1 MAKTKTAKTSKQRT
15 KTVKEKKEDTVLA
28 TTKEVVAE
36 TKAEKKR
43 GRRPMS
49 DAEKAIAAKKRA
61 IEKEKEANLVPSIV
75 FQYKGKEALDK
86 DLIAQAK
93 ELFKMSHK
101 RTPIT
106 SLELYVK
113 PEDGLVYFVVN
124 GVHYG
129 QIDF

>member
-1 MAKTKTAKTSKQRT
+1 MAKTKATKTSKPRT
-15 KTVKEKKEDTVLA
+15 KAVKEKKEETVLA
-28 TTKEVVAE
+28 TTEVVE
-36 TKAEKKR
+36 EVKAEKKR
-43 GRRPMS
+43 GRKPMS
-49 DAEKAIAAKKRA
+49 DSEKALAAKKRA

-124 GVHYG
+124 GIHYG